1 MPQKGL
7 GGTAYIKVDGR
18 QYQLRGNLTVSIDA
32 FEREGVAGMDGT
44 HGYLERPRVQQISCD
59 LTDSDGLSLA
69 DLRAIKDATVT
80 AELNNG
86 KTALLS
92 NAWTSSAHE
101 VNASDAQVSVV
112 FQGLNGRW
120 L

>member
-1 MPQKGL
+1 MPEKGL
-7 GGTAYIKVDGR
+7 GGTAYLKVDGR
-18 QYQLRGNLTVSIDA
+18 QYQLRGNLTVSIDP

-44 HGYLERPRVQQISCD
+44 HGYIQRPRVQFISCD

-69 DLRAIKDATVT
+69 DLRAIKNATVT

-86 KTALLS
+86 KVAVLR
-92 NAWTSSAHE
+92 NAWTSDAHE
-101 VNASDAQVSVV
+101 LSAGDAQVSVK
-112 FQGLNGRW
+112 FEGMGGRW